1 MGRQQRADGR
11 HPAALAV
18 PHPDPRRPDD
28 ACLMSVPI
36 GPPAAILPTPPA
48 PPAPQRQLA
57 ASTPLLLLPVN
68 VETRFMDTAGGPSE
82 LWVRIYP
89 DAIAI
94 DPHEPG
100 LTDQEVADGTA
111 YWDAAWRAGKSTPP
125 SDAEKAPW
133 RGLAARYGAQRAAWI
148 ALQLTP
154 VNVAAQPVAATAGGA

>member
-28 ACLMSVPI
+28 ARLMSVPI
-36 GPPAAILPTPPA
+36 GPSAPILPTPPA

-68 VETRFMDTAGGPSE
+68 VETRFMDTAGGPAA
-82 LWVRIYP
+82 LWVRVYP
-89 DAIAI
+89 HAVGH

-100 LTDQEVADGTA
+100 V
-111 YWDAAWRAGKSTPP
+111 
-125 SDAEKAPW
+125 
-133 RGLAARYGAQRAAWI
+133 
-148 ALQLTP
+148 
-154 VNVAAQPVAATAGGA
+154 

>member
-18 PHPDPRRPDD
+18 PHPDPRRLDD
-28 ACLMSVPI
+28 ARVMSTPI
-36 GPPAAILPTPPA
+36 SPPTAVLPDPPAQ
-48 PPAPQRQLA
+48 QRRLA

-68 VETRFMDTAGGPSE
+68 VQTRFMDTAGSPSE

-94 DPHEPG
+94 DPHDPK
-100 LTDQEVADGTA
+100 LTGQEVTDGTA
-111 YWDAAWRAGKSTPP
+111 YWDAVWRAGKPTPP

-133 RGLAARYGAQRAAWI
+133 RGPPARAGARRAGRI
-148 ALQLTP
+148 RRP
-154 VNVAAQPVAATAGGA
+154 MHPP